1 MRGNIIKTENRK
13 ELTLKRSFLKRNYVL
28 SLNKSLCSGCGLC
41 ATICPKEAIN
51 VTPAETAEGRLIK
64 KPTIAFDLNACILC
78 GECTVLCP
86 LNALRMEVD
95 GENISVV
102 VKNGAFPVL
111 TKEIKVDVEKCDP
124 ECGLVCQTEC
134 PSEAIKI
141 SAESLENGE
150 IVEINE
156 VHVDES
162 LCFYCER
169 CQLVCPRDAIDVKKP
184 FQGKFELNSS
194 LCPSGCMVCVD
205 VCPTKAI
212 QLENGKPVVLPHFCV
227 FCSACQ
233 NICPK
238 EAINVTR
245 DWVFHSDIEA
255 AAWLT
260 ALKKFASF
268 ETVMKEL
275 RVKSGRKRTSLVRN
289 RTMHTLS
296 KPEPP
301 INAQAI
307 AFLALLEEYE
317 SSVGTT
323 PKSRR

>member
-78 GECTVLCP
+78 GECAVLCP

-95 GENISVV
+95 GKETSVI
-102 VKNGAFPVL
+102 VKNEAFPVL
-111 TKEIKVDVEKCDP
+111 RKEIKVAVDKCDP

-156 VHVDES
+156 VQIDES
-162 LCFYCER
+162 LCFYCKR

-184 FQGKFELNSS
+184 FQGKVELNSS

-212 QLENGKPVVLPHFCV
+212 QLENGKPVVLPQFCV

-233 NICPK
+233 NVCPK

-289 RTMHTLS
+289 RTTHTIS

-301 INAQAI
+301 ISAQAI